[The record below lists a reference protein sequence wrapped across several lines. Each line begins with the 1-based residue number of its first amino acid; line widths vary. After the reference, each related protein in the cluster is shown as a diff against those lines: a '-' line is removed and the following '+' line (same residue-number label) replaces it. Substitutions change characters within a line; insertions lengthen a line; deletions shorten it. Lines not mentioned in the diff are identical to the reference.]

1 MILTALPHFLGWFEG
16 LYWPESGR
24 WYAANSSIGG
34 DTAILGSVIAGFG
47 LYWHHVNCHVD
58 GCKRLGKRVEGTSHV
73 ACKAHHPHRQGP
85 VTAESI
91 ARAAKH
97 GHNTTQPKE

>member
-1 MILTALPHFLGWFEG
+1 MTSIATLIYSFSHEG
-16 LYWPESGR
+16 PREVL
-24 WYAANSSIGG
+24 I
-34 DTAILGSVIAGFG
+34 GFG
-47 LYWHHVNCHVD
+47 
-58 GCKRLGKRVEGTSHV
+58 LGKRVEGTSHV

-91 ARAAKH
+91 ARVAKH